1 MAINLLMQW
10 YIFLHNF
17 YTNLIVDFTRE
28 TYIGICKKEKEKIEE
43 KIMKLKRIAVAV
55 LSLALT
61 AGAVGTVLFEN

>member
-28 TYIGICKKEKEKIEE
+28 TYIGICKKEKIEE